1 MIKLIDYRED
11 ERGRIVFINRS
22 CIGGMIRK
30 EQEGLTRLWDNGVT
44 ECAGYD
50 FKETPEEILAMPDI
64 EEGSKAIDW
73 EERRYEIAKDIMAAI
88 YTRPDKRGTFLDY
101 NGIVAAANGLIRE
114 LKKGTEQ

>member
-1 MIKLIDYRED
+1 MIKLIDYRND
-11 ERGRIVFINRS
+11 ENGKIVFINKS

-64 EEGSKAIDW
+64 EEGSNTIDW
-73 EERRYEIAKDIMAAI
+73 EQRRYEIAK
-88 YTRPDKRGTFLDY
+88 
-101 NGIVAAANGLIRE
+101 IVLSNIPYGEIKASAQSVVRFVNALVEG
-114 LKKGTEQ
+114 LKKGDEK